1 MTLLFLCPWLRRWHR
16 HGARSIVGEE
26 THPQVCSSDTRST
39 LNTLCVLK
47 SKFWPK
53 EEWKSTLVTFSSSA
67 HTSERREP
75 GHHVAPNAAKQSYFF
90 MAISIIVLWQ
100 TLIILLLLYIS
111 RVTFSLHYQHW
122 LLLAAIA
129 LCCTVLLTQV
139 KQLEQT
145 EGTVSGC
152 IKTSLYQSRK
162 TLTSSVKSG
171 VLEITFLVGGCYDS
185 YSPWCLFSVYCVCH
199 RKMGQS
205 NFLLIIWSFAYLSQT
220 YWLQLY
226 HT

>member
-1 MTLLFLCPWLRRWHR
+1 MKLFHMTHAGWHAVCITACCKLMKSKYCLVRMWSTFCKGHSLVRQNKWLLFLCPWLRRWHR

-26 THPQVCSSDTRST
+26 THSQVCSSDTRST

-100 TLIILLLLYIS
+100 KLIILLLLYIS
-111 RVTFSLHYQHW
+111 RLTFSLHYQHW
-122 LLLAAIA
+122 LPLAASI
-129 LCCTVLLTQV
+129 VLHCFTDA
-139 KQLEQT
+139 
-145 EGTVSGC
+145 S
-152 IKTSLYQSRK
+152 
-162 TLTSSVKSG
+162 
-171 VLEITFLVGGCYDS
+171 
-185 YSPWCLFSVYCVCH
+185 
-199 RKMGQS
+199 
-205 NFLLIIWSFAYLSQT
+205 
-220 YWLQLY
+220 
-226 HT
+226 